1 MTYKPED
8 YQVISEREYA
18 DGGKAF
24 DVRIKGADFIVYRV
38 MNRFQPTS
46 TFKFNQRIGY
56 TTDET
61 GIITGTVEIDW
72 DTCTRGML
80 HLADQMGLKLIPA
93 ASVYSISGRLSQFE
107 EGVE

>member
-8 YQVISEREYA
+8 YQVINVRDYP

-46 TFKFNQRIGY
+46 T
-56 TTDET
+56 
-61 GIITGTVEIDW
+61 
-72 DTCTRGML
+72 
-80 HLADQMGLKLIPA
+80 
-93 ASVYSISGRLSQFE
+93 
-107 EGVE
+107 